1 MIESQPFARF
11 WLSIN
16 THLVRVGLPEIGFT
30 AARAIWEDAIS
41 KAGSEAR
48 ATVKSEGK

>member
-11 WLSIN
+11 WKSLN
-16 THLVRVGLPEIGFT
+16 DHLVSVGLPEIGFT
-30 AARAIWEDAIS
+30 AARSIWEDAVS

-48 ATVKSEGK
+48 AIAKAEDR